1 MQIRD
6 NNFRYR
12 QKRGAKQIINLRR
25 DVQSFQE
32 ILGSVG
38 LRNSIQTT
46 SKVLTA
52 RVMCQR
58 SNDSHQ
64 SFSERIF
71 LFYPKQSFFIS
82 RALAVRSE
90 KAKRTQTSSAG
101 SSTLTEN
108 SEHALILMCFLENER
123 KNRKHIVKSDS
134 SARTSSDSTHFFLL
148 AFCHR
153 SLDEPK
159 KTAPNKHRDCS
170 CDLEIFSSE
179 RDRLGMAG
187 GGSGESD
194 ESQT

>member
-1 MQIRD
+1 MK
-6 NNFRYR
+6 R
-12 QKRGAKQIINLRR
+12 QRG
-25 DVQSFQE
+25 
-32 ILGSVG
+32 
-38 LRNSIQTT
+38 
-46 SKVLTA
+46 
-52 RVMCQR
+52 
-58 SNDSHQ
+58 
-64 SFSERIF
+64 
-71 LFYPKQSFFIS
+71 
-82 RALAVRSE
+82 
-90 KAKRTQTSSAG
+90 RTQTSSAG

-187 GGSGESD
+187 GEAAN
-194 ESQT
+194 QTSRKRERLKTRLALGITLKRRKNYIMMPLHVGTLIIYTMPE